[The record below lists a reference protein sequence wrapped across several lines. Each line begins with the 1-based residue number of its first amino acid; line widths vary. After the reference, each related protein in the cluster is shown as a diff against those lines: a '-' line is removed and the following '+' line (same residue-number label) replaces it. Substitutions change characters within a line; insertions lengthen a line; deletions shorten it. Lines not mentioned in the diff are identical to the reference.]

1 MNNLYETQRMMRRA
15 RKAAI
20 QRGVIAI
27 LDVGTSKIACF
38 VLKFDTVKARDP
50 QDPVGSMVGQ
60 ADFKIIG
67 ASTIRSRGV
76 KFGDI
81 EIIRETERAIR
92 TTVQAAQKM
101 AGVRVDHVM
110 ACFSGGNPRSYG
122 LSGTSVVQNGMV
134 VESDI
139 ATVLN
144 ECEIPKYGSYRDV
157 LHAQPVNFT
166 LDHKNGLVDPRGQI
180 GKKLSVDMHLLTVDS
195 S

>member
-1 MNNLYETQRMMRRA
+1 MNNLYETQRMMRKA

-20 QRGVIAI
+20 QRGVIAV

-110 ACFSGGNPRSYG
+110 ACFSGG
-122 LSGTSVVQNGMV
+122 
-134 VESDI
+134 
-139 ATVLN
+139 
-144 ECEIPKYGSYRDV
+144 
-157 LHAQPVNFT
+157 
-166 LDHKNGLVDPRGQI
+166 
-180 GKKLSVDMHLLTVDS
+180 
-195 S
+195 